1 MKDRTLIALIVV
13 LICLTL
19 CSAAVVDWEIFK
31 TKAELY
37 KACLATVE
45 KFAPSTNLDVER
57 LRLSS
62 LPECSFN

>member
-1 MKDRTLIALIVV
+1 MKDRTLIALMVV

-19 CSAAVVDWEIFK
+19 FSAAVVNWEIFK

-37 KACLATVE
+37 KSCLATVE

-57 LRLSS
+57 IRLSS
-62 LPECSFN
+62 LPECRFN